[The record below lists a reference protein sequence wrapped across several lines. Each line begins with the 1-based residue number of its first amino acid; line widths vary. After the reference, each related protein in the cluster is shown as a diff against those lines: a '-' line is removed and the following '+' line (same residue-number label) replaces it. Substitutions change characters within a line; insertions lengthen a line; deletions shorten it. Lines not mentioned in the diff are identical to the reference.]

1 MPTCDVSSIG
11 RVDVFGRKAA
21 RGRGPPSFSRCP
33 GPWRRILDDP
43 GVILLV
49 EDNPNDVE
57 LTPDALDERR
67 PSPEV
72 FVVNDGGEALEYLYR
87 RGTHQT
93 RPAANPRVVL
103 LDVKLP
109 KVGGLEVLER
119 IKTDPDLKT
128 IPVVMLTS
136 SREERDLLR
145 SYDLGTN
152 AYVVKPMGYEGFIE
166 ALREVGLFWGALNQ
180 LPGTMDRD
188 RWT

>member
-1 MPTCDVSSIG
+1 MDN
-11 RVDVFGRKAA
+11 
-21 RGRGPPSFSRCP
+21 
-33 GPWRRILDDP
+33 P

-57 LTPDALDERR
+57 LTLAALDENR

-72 FVVNDGGEALEYLYR
+72 FVVNDGGEALDFLYR
-87 RGTHQT
+87 WGAYRA

-109 KVGGLEVLER
+109 KANGLEVLER
-119 IKTDPDLKT
+119 IKSDPNLKT
-128 IPVVMLTS
+128 IPVVMLAS

-152 AYVVKPMGYEGFIE
+152 AYVVKPMSYEEFIE
-166 ALREVGLFWGALNQ
+166 VLGEVDLCWGSLNQ
-180 LPGTMDRD
+180 LPSNADLDR
-188 RWT
+188 